1 MHNTDATQNIS
12 EAMALLSGQERVPTV
27 GDYAQA
33 AKLFE
38 GAKDIPFAGAK
49 FAVMS
54 ALGCGVVCD
63 IEKSQALFLDAV
75 MGGFPP
81 LLRDMAVIVDA
92 AGISEG
98 LVATLLRRAAG
109 LGDSTAAYLLVR
121 AGIAGRGFLN
131 QAEWQDLKNGL
142 PNMPL
147 IMQVYKALSVIT
159 PTAINT
165 EQMRAAL
172 RNGFLPHTAKFTA
185 QSDEHDVRSTISA
198 LTPMQCDYLIALSLP
213 LMQPSKV
220 VDDSG
225 SVQISVQANFR
236 TSDGAVLL
244 PVSMDMPLVH
254 IIHRLSAVGGIA
266 PNQGEFLSLLRYHPG
281 QEYLPH
287 HDYLEADEADYSQ
300 IKRAG
305 QRKATLLTY
314 LNTGYDGGQTH
325 FPKLGVSYKGGVGDA
340 LYFANTDAAGQGL
353 PDSLHAGTPVKAGEK
368 WLATLWAREKP
379 FWPW

>member
-1 MHNTDATQNIS
+1 MHNTHGPQNIKQ
-12 EAMALLSGQERVPTV
+12 AMALLSGQGNAPTAK
-27 GDYAQA
+27 DYARA
-33 AKLFE
+33 ATLFE
-38 GAKDIPFAGAK
+38 SAKDIPFAGAK
-49 FAVMS
+49 FAVMT
-54 ALGCGVVCD
+54 ALGCGVECD
-63 IEKSQALFLDAV
+63 SKKSQALFLGAV
-75 MGGFPP
+75 MSGFPP

-92 AGISEG
+92 SGHSEG
-98 LVATLLRRAAG
+98 LVATLLRRAAQ
-109 LGDSTAAYLLVR
+109 LGDMTASYLLVR
-121 AGIAGRGFLN
+121 AGIAGRGFVN
-131 QAEWQDLKNGL
+131 AREWQDLKNGL
-142 PNMPL
+142 SHMPL
-147 IMQVYKALSVIT
+147 TTEPYQALSVIT
-159 PTAINT
+159 PTPINT

-172 RNGFLPHTAKFTA
+172 QNGLSAHTAKFTA
-185 QSDEHDVRSTISA
+185 QSDEHDVRSTISV

-225 SVQISVQANFR
+225 SVQASFR

-254 IIHRLSAVGGIA
+254 IIHRLSAVAGVA
-266 PNQGEFLSLLRYHPG
+266 PQQGEFLSLLRYHPG

-287 HDYLEADEADYSQ
+287 HDYLEPDEADYSQ
-300 IKRAG
+300 IKSSG

-314 LNTGYDGGQTH
+314 LNSGYSGGQTH

-353 PDSLHAGTPVKAGEK
+353 PNSLHAGTPVDRGEK
-368 WLATLWAREKP
+368 WLATLWVREKP